1 MNSVSVEDPSNLKQ
15 AQFVV
20 GVNGMALG
28 DAACSEVRWRVPW
41 RVPWRVGVRVKG
53 LFSYSLIS

>member
-28 DAACSEVRWRVPW
+28 DAACSEVRWRVGW
-41 RVPWRVGVRVKG
+41 RGGIRVKG